1 MFCHAGS
8 NSLAFLAGCLKI
20 LTDVIRIDCSLNWSY
35 INHGYL
41 RCVSVL
47 IALKAMILKLQL
59 VFPRIIWGFGPGA
72 PDGGFSSPRSRFP
85 EIHCICSVIL
95 GELESFRNYKG
106 FSIIFPKILA
116 AIKRTRTAR
125 KVRIFLIPISFAF
138 FHPKI
143 LGFLFSTQ
151 TSLTLGVKCEKSNFR
166 KS

>member
-1 MFCHAGS
+1 MRLWTRGTRRWFQFPQEPVPRNTLYLFS
-8 NSLAFLAGCLKI
+8 N
-20 LTDVIRIDCSLNWSY
+20 
-35 INHGYL
+35 
-41 RCVSVL
+41 
-47 IALKAMILKLQL
+47 
-59 VFPRIIWGFGPGA
+59 PR
-72 PDGGFSSPRSRFP
+72 
-85 EIHCICSVIL
+85 
-95 GELESFRNYKG
+95 ELESFRNYKG